1 MAAARS
7 WSICALVAPVFAWT
21 VLICWSKSAAILMDA
36 TPKAAAARPA
46 AVRPLA
52 MSALLRPVFS
62 MPDATLRAVDPAR
75 VIAAS

>member
-21 VLICWSKSAAILMDA
+21 VLICWSKSAAIFTAA
-36 TPKAAAARPA
+36 TPKAATAKPA
-46 AVRPLA
+46 TVIPLA
-52 MSALLRPVFS
+52 ISADLRPVFS
-62 MPDATLRAVDPAR
+62 MPEATVLAVLPAR